1 MKSYILNLTGYGLDA
16 LPASYDYETASLLWD
31 ECDELN
37 ESLSHHT
44 VTLTETESGS
54 LILAAEVRAMRE
66 TSPTGPE
73 SLSAGFRRSRISIE
87 RLRLSRALERIA
99 DEYGAFELPARFLM
113 GEPELNELLSCS

>member
-1 MKSYILNLTGYGLDA
+1 MKSYILNLTTCDVTGSPFA
-16 LPASYDYETASLLWD
+16 YDYSTAAALWN

-54 LILAAEVRAMRE
+54 LVL
-66 TSPTGPE
+66 TGEPDGTE

-87 RLRLSRALERIA
+87 RIRLARALERIA
-99 DEYGAFELPARFLM
+99 DEYGASELPARYLM
-113 GEPELNELLSCS
+113 GEPELNELRACS

>member
-16 LPASYDYETASLLWD
+16 LPASYDYETASLLWS

-37 ESLSHHT
+37 ESLNHHT

-73 SLSAGFRRSRISIE
+73 SFSSRIE

-99 DEYGAFELPARFLM
+99 DEYGASELPARFLM

>member
-16 LPASYDYETASLLWD
+16 LPTSYDYETASLLWD
-31 ECDELN
+31 ECDRLN

-54 LILAAEVRAMRE
+54 LVL
-66 TSPTGPE
+66 TGEPDGTE
-73 SLSAGFRRSRISIE
+73 SLSARIE

-99 DEYGAFELPARFLM
+99 DEYGAFELPARYLM
-113 GEPELNELLSCS
+113 GEPELNEIVSAIA

>member
-1 MKSYILNLTGYGLDA
+1 MKSYILNLTTYGLNA
-16 LPASYDYETASLLWD
+16 LPTAYDYETASALWA

-54 LILAAEVRAMRE
+54 LILTGE
-66 TSPTGPE
+66 PTGPE
-73 SLSAGFRRSRISIE
+73 SFSARIE
-87 RLRLSRALERIA
+87 RLRLSHALERIA
-99 DEYGAFELPARFLM
+99 DEYGASELPARFLM